1 MIALTAAAA
10 FATDAAPDDAPP
22 DPALG
27 PAAWVVETLAAQI
40 ERNVAGLT
48 LPDAPEVYH
57 LRYSVLQLGQVDV
70 AASLGTVVQSSAH
83 PVAALGV
90 EVRVGSPDFDNTG
103 FGGWQNGF
111 ARSGL
116 PVNLTRTALATEA
129 WRLTDTA
136 YKQALEQVARK
147 AAQYVPPPDAP
158 PDYTLT
164 GQVVADVGGA
174 VADADAAR
182 LTDLAERLSGV
193 LRGTPALVRGEAY
206 VGHEAGATVIVD
218 SEGTRVRTPVHETT
232 IRIVATIRAADG
244 ELLTDQRLWT
254 VRGPDTLPPAEEM
267 EAEVA
272 QLRADL
278 VAWSIA
284 PPLDDEY
291 VGPVVFEGT
300 AARDLFRY
308 ALVDQLEGTP
318 PEVPFDSWF
327 GELGEARDPVRVGR
341 RVLPAGWSVVD
352 DPRAIPEHPGS
363 YRYDAE
369 GTPSETIAL
378 VEDGIARTL
387 AMSRVPR
394 RGLQDTNGHARAPIG
409 RRAAGRLSLT
419 TVEPDRKRSESAVR
433 KAAQKLARA
442 YGRDWIVVVRR
453 LQEPAVLAL
462 SDESR
467 FEDSDRAVVL
477 PPPVAIVRRYADGR
491 EEPMRGATFAG
502 VHRWV
507 LRDIV
512 AAGPIG
518 HSDYMAPAFGGYA
531 GLGPTEGM
539 PCRMTAPDVLVGEM
553 ELVPAPGDPRAIAAL
568 PAP

>member
-1 MIALTAAAA
+1 MTLLATAA
-10 FATDAAPDDAPP
+10 FATDVAPVAAPP

-40 ERNVAGLT
+40 ERNVAGLS

-57 LRYSVLQLGQVDV
+57 LRYSVLELGQVDV
-70 AASLGTVVQSSAH
+70 VASLGAVVQSNAH

-111 ARSGL
+111 SRASL
-116 PVNLTRTALATEA
+116 PVKLTRTALATEA

-136 YKQALEQVARK
+136 YKQAVEQYARK
-147 AAQYVPPPDAP
+147 AAQYIPPPDAP

-164 GQVVADVGGA
+164 GQVVADVGNA
-174 VADADAAR
+174 VAEADATR
-182 LTDLAERLSGV
+182 LTELAERLSGA

-206 VGHEAGATVIVD
+206 VGHEAGATVVVD
-218 SEGTRVRTPVHETT
+218 SEGTRVRTPIHETT
-232 IRIVATIRAADG
+232 IRIVGTIRAVDG

-254 VRGPDTLPPAEEM
+254 VRSPDALPPVEEM
-267 EAEVA
+267 ELEVVR
-272 QLRADL
+272 LRASL
-278 VAWSIA
+278 VAWSTA

-291 VGPVVFEGT
+291 VGPVVFEDA

-341 RVLPAGWSVVD
+341 RVLPIGWSVTD

-363 YRYDAE
+363 YQYDAE
-369 GTPSETIAL
+369 GTPSQAITL

-394 RGLQDTNGHARAPIG
+394 RGLEATNGHGRAPIG
-409 RRAAGRLSLT
+409 RRASGRLSLT
-419 TVEPDRKRSESAVR
+419 TVEPDRRRSETAVH

-467 FEDSDRAVVL
+467 FEDSDQAVVL

-491 EEPMRGATFAG
+491 EEPLRGATFSG

-507 LRDIV
+507 LRDIA
-512 AAGPIG
+512 AAGPMG
-518 HSDYMAPAFGGYA
+518 DSDYMAPAFGGYA

-539 PCRMTAPDVLVGEM
+539 PCRMTAPDVLVGEL

-568 PAP
+568 PPPP